1 MTKKYN
7 IIPLFD
13 TFVKDIV
20 AENEDDAIAKLFAS
34 IKTPEQLKEYVRA
47 INTEHHI
54 VRGQFI
60 TTWDTNEFDVTNCKI
75 DMETREII
83 SVEPSDKNIS
93 GTVVDE
99 YVRFVNGS
107 YRISAVDDDS
117 EIPTDENILWYRKN

>member
-13 TFVKDIV
+13 IFVKSIV

-34 IKTPEQLKEYVRA
+34 IRTPEQLKEYVRA
-47 INTEHHI
+47 IDTEHHI
-54 VRGQFI
+54 GRGQFI
-60 TTWDTNEFDVTNCKI
+60 STWDTNEFDVTDCKI

-99 YVRFVNGS
+99 YVRFVNRS
-107 YRISAVDDDS
+107 YRIVAVDDDS
-117 EIPTDENILWYRKN
+117 EIPTDKNVLWYRKN

>member
-1 MTKKYN
+1 MAKKYN

-13 TFVKDIV
+13 IFVKGIV
-20 AENEDDAIAKLFAS
+20 AKNEDDAIAKLFAS

-47 INTEHHI
+47 IDTEHHI
-54 VRGQFI
+54 GRGQFI
-60 TTWDTNEFDVTNCKI
+60 TTWDTNEFDVTNCKV

-83 SVEPSDKNIS
+83 SIEPSNKNIS

-107 YRISAVDDDS
+107 YRILAVDDDS
-117 EIPTDENILWYRKN
+117 EIPTDKNVLWYRKN

>member
-13 TFVKDIV
+13 TFVKSIV

-34 IKTPEQLKEYVRA
+34 IRTPEQLKEYVRA
-47 INTEHHI
+47 IDTEHRI
-54 VRGQFI
+54 CRGQFI

-75 DMETREII
+75 NMETREII

-107 YRISAVDDDS
+107 YRISAVDNDS

>member
-1 MTKKYN
+1 MIKKYN

-13 TFVKDIV
+13 IFVKDIV

-34 IKTPEQLKEYVRA
+34 IKTPKQLKEHVKA
-47 INTEHHI
+47 IDAEHRI
-54 VRGQFI
+54 CRGQFI
-60 TTWDTNEFDVTNCKI
+60 STWDTNEFDVTNCKI

-99 YVRFVNGS
+99 YVRFANGS
-107 YRISAVDDDS
+107 YRILAVDDDS

>member
-1 MTKKYN
+1 MIKEYN

-13 TFVKDIV
+13 IFAKDIV
-20 AENEDDAIAKLFAS
+20 AESEDDAIAKLFAS

-47 INTEHHI
+47 IDTEHRI
-54 VRGQFI
+54 CRGQFI
-60 TTWDTNEFDVTNCKI
+60 STWDTNEFDVTDCKI

-99 YVRFVNGS
+99 YVRFANGS
-107 YRISAVDDDS
+107 YRILAVDDDS
-117 EIPTDENILWYRKN
+117 EIPTDKNVLWYRKN

>member
-13 TFVKDIV
+13 TFAKGIV

-34 IKTPEQLKEYVRA
+34 IRTPEQLKEYVRA
-47 INTEHHI
+47 IDTEHRI
-54 VRGQFI
+54 CRGQFI
-60 TTWDTNEFDVTNCKI
+60 TTWDTNEFDVTDCKI

-99 YVRFVNGS
+99 YVRFANGS
-107 YRISAVDDDS
+107 YRILAVDDDS
-117 EIPTDENILWYRKN
+117 KVPTDENILWYRKN